1 MQRKIFKALGTST
14 VQADQLADQR
24 LPLSGQELLER
35 AAKERARLEA
45 CDQLDTV
52 GDLQPRHAP
61 ALNGDLIGRKLEIRW
76 RYWRKTMQ
84 GEKGKK
90 KQVLLAEP
98 QPQPQ
103 RSSPTCIPI
112 PTPPRPIPNHQPQ
125 P

>member
-1 MQRKIFKALGTST
+1 MQRKTFKALGTST

-45 CDQLDTV
+45 CGQLDTV

-90 KQVLLAEP
+90 KQVLGRAPASAPALQSDMHPYPYA
-98 QPQPQ
+98 
-103 RSSPTCIPI
+103 SPPH
-112 PTPPRPIPNHQPQ
+112 P
-125 P
+125 